1 MNSSFVK
8 FTHLKN
14 RKREQKTLMTHLD
27 FMWIYYKT
35 VCVFAS
41 VFLVNVISQYILSDI
56 SVVIYK
62 KDPKMLKYVSKNIY
76 IQSILISYKIY
87 FMPIYGLPFFGV

>member
-1 MNSSFVK
+1 MHVF
-8 FTHLKN
+8 FN
-14 RKREQKTLMTHLD
+14 RKREQKTLMTHPD

-62 KDPKMLKYVSKNIY
+62 KDPKMLKCVSKKY
-76 IQSILISYKIY
+76 LHTIY
-87 FMPIYGLPFFGV
+87 FSFI